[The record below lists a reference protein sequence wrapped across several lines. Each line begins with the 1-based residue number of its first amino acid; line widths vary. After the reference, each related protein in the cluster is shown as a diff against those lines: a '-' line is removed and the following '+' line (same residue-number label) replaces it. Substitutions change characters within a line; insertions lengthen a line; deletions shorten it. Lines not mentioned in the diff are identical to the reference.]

1 MLISPLT
8 VADGWRPPVSAG
20 ATAEAAGTTEAGVAA
35 AAATTEA
42 GAGTTEAGL
51 AAVAAITEAGA
62 GTTEA
67 GLAAGGTLPGPSG
80 GERDLSGA
88 CARAVRPFNFL
99 VRRMLP
105 SCCSSKKQ
113 RAERLSIH
121 SRVVMSNESMYCCA
135 RIVSRSKK
143 AFVRKPFL
151 ILGSPRL
158 QPSLYL
164 RYIDDVFGVWPHGAE
179 ELSTYLD
186 FINTVHPSIKFTAER
201 SDMNGGC
208 LPFLDTLI
216 TVHQNGSYQTE
227 LYYKPMAAPIIM
239 PYSSAHPAQMKKS
252 VLKAQL
258 KRAVRLSSDTSTR
271 ERSVK
276 KVADLFKTN
285 GYPERLVRFSAAHAI
300 SDARRPKSRDP
311 SQPNQNQNQRRHS
324 DKTFISLPYIDDSLA
339 HKIQGTIRTS
349 GLPLQVAWKNEQS
362 LKKCLVRSALDTP
375 PCPGGGRKCATC
387 MNGLGGRCHTKNV
400 VYEIVC
406 ELCEEKKTR
415 NTYIGETKRSV
426 RLRFNE
432 HLRDARH
439 RAPDTPLGDH
449 MTACHP
455 DQRTNIEKSFRISIL
470 KVCNDG
476 PNRKITESIFIRDRR
491 PSLNTQTTSWPLL

>member
-1 MLISPLT
+1 ME
-8 VADGWRPPVSAG
+8 D
-20 ATAEAAGTTEAGVAA
+20 
-35 AAATTEA
+35 
-42 GAGTTEAGL
+42 
-51 AAVAAITEAGA
+51 
-62 GTTEA
+62 
-67 GLAAGGTLPGPSG
+67 
-80 GERDLSGA
+80 
-88 CARAVRPFNFL
+88 
-99 VRRMLP
+99 
-105 SCCSSKKQ
+105 
-113 RAERLSIH
+113 
-121 SRVVMSNESMYCCA
+121 
-135 RIVSRSKK
+135 
-143 AFVRKPFL
+143 L

-158 QPSLYL
+158 QPTLYL

-201 SDMNGGC
+201 SDTNGGC

-455 DQRTNIEKSFRISIL
+455 DQLTNIENSFRISIL
-470 KVCNDG
+470 KVCYDG